1 MLMPQRRLFSTKK
14 KTARNISLAVPNA
27 EESCEIVKSLLN
39 EELDTNHDVPAE
51 HSRAVPDVQHSKRGL
66 DTKNHLDVVEQP
78 HSMLWQSGVHHGVSG
93 LDMNHIVAVQHGY
106 AIPIVQHS
114 TTGLDTHNQAHVEQ
128 PHTMPW
134 QPGVHHGASGP
145 DMNQFVAVQHGYA
158 IPNVHNRA

>member
-27 EESCEIVKSLLN
+27 EERCEIVKSLLN

-66 DTKNHLDVVEQP
+66 DTKNHLHVVEQP
-78 HSMLWQSGVHHGVSG
+78 HTCYGSQVFIMVY
-93 LDMNHIVAVQHGY
+93 QHGY

-158 IPNVHNRA
+158 IPNVHNR